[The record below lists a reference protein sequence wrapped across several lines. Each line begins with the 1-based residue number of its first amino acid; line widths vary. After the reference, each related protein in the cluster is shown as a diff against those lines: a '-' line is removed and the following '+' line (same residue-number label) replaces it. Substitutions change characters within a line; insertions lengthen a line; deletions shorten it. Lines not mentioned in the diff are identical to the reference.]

1 MKIGD
6 GGFGY
11 KISISGAKI
20 ELISINMADDFA
32 TVIGGIFHEWVL
44 ATIINII
51 RQVVVRSEMFFVF
64 FADIRYAFG
73 ANKKNIVIAG
83 GLIGGE

>member
-32 TVIGGIFHEWVL
+32 TVIGGIFHEWIL
-44 ATIINII
+44 ATIINTIW
-51 RQVVVRSEMFFVF
+51 
-64 FADIRYAFG
+64 
-73 ANKKNIVIAG
+73 
-83 GLIGGE
+83 